1 MSRSVEPGHVIVLEG
16 INGSGKSAVSHVVA
30 ERLRARGRT
39 VEEYRDPGSTALGE
53 ELRRMLKRP
62 EIDLCPLAQTLMFTA
77 ARVELAVERLR
88 SHIAAGE
95 DVILDRWWMS
105 TYAYQSVQGVSAE
118 FIIMLN
124 LRVAEIR
131 LDRNLCFFL
140 DITPETAMERMGNL
154 SGEGFKDRFEE
165 KGIEFQERL
174 RAAYHDLVPLYLT
187 RIDGE
192 MTAEEVQE
200 RVGAAVEMQLG
211 T

>member
-1 MSRSVEPGHVIVLEG
+1 MSSGPGRVIVLEG
-16 INGSGKSAVSHVVA
+16 INGAGKSGVSHVVA
-30 ERLRARGRT
+30 DRLMARGRT
-39 VEEYRDPGSTALGE
+39 VREYRDPGSTALGE

-62 EIDLCPLAQTLMFTA
+62 EIDLCPMAQTLMFTA
-77 ARVELAVERLR
+77 ARVELAVERLLP
-88 SHIAAGE
+88 HVAAGE

-105 TYAYQSVQGVSAE
+105 TYAYQSVQGVDEE
-118 FIIMLN
+118 FIVTLN
-124 LRVAEIR
+124 LRVSEMR

-140 DITPETAMERMGNL
+140 DITPETAMERMKNL

-192 MTAEEVQE
+192 MTEEEVQE
-200 RVGAAVEMQLG
+200 RVWSTVEMVLE

>member
-1 MSRSVEPGHVIVLEG
+1 MSKIVEPGRVIVLEG

-39 VEEYRDPGSTALGE
+39 VREYRDPGSTALGE

-62 EIDLCPLAQTLMFTA
+62 EIDICPLAQTLVFTA
-77 ARVELAVERLR
+77 ARVELAVERLMP
-88 SHIAAGE
+88 HIEAGE

-105 TYAYQSVQGVSAE
+105 TYAYQSVQGVCDE

-124 LRVAEIR
+124 LRVSGIR
-131 LDRNLCFFL
+131 LDSNLCFFL
-140 DITPETAMERMGNL
+140 DITPETAMVRMRNL

-192 MTAEEVQE
+192 VSEEAVQE
-200 RVGAAVEMQLG
+200 CVWSMVEAQLEV
-211 T
+211 